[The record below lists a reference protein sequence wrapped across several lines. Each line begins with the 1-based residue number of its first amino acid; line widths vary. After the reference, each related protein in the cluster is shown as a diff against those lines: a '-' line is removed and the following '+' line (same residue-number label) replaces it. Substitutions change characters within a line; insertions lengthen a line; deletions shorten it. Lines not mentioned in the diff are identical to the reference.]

1 MKNKKVYVMKINEMY
16 EKIKHM
22 QQYVYYS
29 HEEGAALLN
38 KYKAMLEAAARARA
52 LKKEIEEEITQY
64 C

>member
-1 MKNKKVYVMKINEMY
+1 MKLCEML

-22 QQYVYYS
+22 QQYVYCS

-38 KYKAMLEAAARARA
+38 KYKAMLEAAARARE
-52 LKKEIEEEITQY
+52 LKKEIEEEIASR